1 MGVLLTL
8 NILAT
13 VSAIFMIVVLFL
25 RQNRLVETEKN
36 NEKMMREL
44 EELFSSYMLEMK
56 EENETFLR
64 KVKETMSGTE
74 RRFKDEQEQE
84 VLERENEENEFPL
97 IQNIKFL
104 SAKKAYQQ
112 TVNEPSDTDNF
123 MGHTMD
129 DGKNLSDVEDKEDN
143 SVDVIK
149 KVRQLQNE
157 GASIEVI
164 AKQLNIGKTEV
175 ELLLK
180 FSKVDR
186 SDT

>member
-8 NILAT
+8 NIMAT

-64 KVKETMSGTE
+64 KVKGTMSGTE
-74 RRFKDEQEQE
+74 HRFNDEQEE
-84 VLERENEENEFPL
+84 PESKNEGNVFPP
-97 IQNIKFL
+97 IQNTKFL

-112 TVNEPSDTDNF
+112 TMNDPSDTNDS
-123 MGHTMD
+123 MDHTID
-129 DGKNLSDVEDKEDN
+129 DGKNLSEGEDKEEN
-143 SVDVIK
+143 TEEILK

-164 AKQLNIGKTEV
+164 AKQLNLGKTEV